1 MRVML
6 LYNIRK
12 YHTEIP
18 YYRLIKTQ
26 INFTLRLSRSF
37 TDNDVISVFIL
48 ENNNFFFLL
57 FLFCS
62 YFSLPFLLLVFIC
75 ICVLYLLMLF
85 SFVFTAVVLI
95 ICVCVC
101 VHMNV
106 CCCLMTFDIDKMC
119 LLICNWFVFGE

>member
-48 ENNNFFFLL
+48 ENNNFFSPLFVL
-57 FLFCS
+57 FLF
-62 YFSLPFLLLVFIC
+62 FSPLFIACFYMYMCVVFINAFFFR
-75 ICVLYLLMLF
+75 LYSSSVDYM
-85 SFVFTAVVLI
+85 
-95 ICVCVC
+95 CVCVC

>member
-48 ENNNFFFLL
+48 ENNNFFFSSFCFVLIFLSPFYCL
-57 FLFCS
+57 FL
-62 YFSLPFLLLVFIC
+62 YV
-75 ICVLYLLMLF
+75 CVLYLLMLF

-101 VHMNV
+101 VCV
-106 CCCLMTFDIDKMC
+106 CTYECM
-119 LLICNWFVFGE
+119 LLLNDL